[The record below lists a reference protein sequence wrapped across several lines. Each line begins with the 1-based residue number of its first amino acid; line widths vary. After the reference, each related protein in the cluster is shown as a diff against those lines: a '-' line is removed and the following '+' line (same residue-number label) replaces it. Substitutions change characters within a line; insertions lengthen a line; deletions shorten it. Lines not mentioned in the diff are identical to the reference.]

1 MSTLRLEHVS
11 RRYGAMLA
19 LDDVSF
25 TLERGVTALLGPN
38 GAGKTTLLGLL
49 STAAAPDEGSVMV
62 FGHRADGTLAE
73 RTEIRRRLGFLP
85 QEVEF
90 PSGMTAFGFLE
101 YIAVLKEWNDK
112 PTRHREIRRVLAAVQ
127 LDDRPTI
134 KIRKLSGGQRRR
146 LAFAQSLI
154 GDPELL
160 ILDEPTTGLDPEQRA
175 VFRATLSERGRRGT
189 VLLATHQTED
199 VGAVCDRVLVLHRG
213 RLAFAGDVPSFVEAA
228 RGRVWLD
235 DQATPGA
242 VASWRDPSQRIR
254 SVGGQ
259 PSPSAQAADPTV
271 EDAYLLLV
279 GPDASASTVNSSSGT
294 LSTGAAA

>member
-1 MSTLRLEHVS
+1 MTSIHLDHVS
-11 RRYGAMLA
+11 RRYGTAVA

-25 TLERGVTALLGPN
+25 AIDRGVTALLGPN

-49 STAAAPDEGSVMV
+49 STAAAPDAGSVTV
-62 FGHRADGTLAE
+62 LGHRADGTLAE
-73 RTEIRRRLGFLP
+73 RTAIRRRLGFLP

-90 PSGMTAFGFLE
+90 PSGMTVFGFLE

-112 PTRHREIRRVLAAVQ
+112 PTRHEEIRRVLAAVQ
-127 LDDRPTI
+127 LEDRPTI

-146 LAFAQSLI
+146 LAFAQALI
-154 GDPELL
+154 GDPDLL

-175 VFRATLSERGRRGT
+175 VFRATLSERGRHGI

-199 VGAVCDRVLVLHRG
+199 VGAVCDRVLVLHHG
-213 RLAFAGDVPSFVEAA
+213 RLSFAGDVLSFVDTA
-228 RGRVWLD
+228 RGRVWLH
-235 DQATPGA
+235 DQAVPGA
-242 VASWRDPSQRIR
+242 IASWRDPSQRIR

-259 PSPSAQAADPTV
+259 PPAGAQSADPTV

-279 GPDASASTVNSSSGT
+279 GPDAATE
-294 LSTGAAA
+294 AAA